1 MIETT
6 EVVETRD
13 QAQDL
18 KEEMIET
25 EEMIIKM
32 KVEKENLSVL
42 RKNLMEWKSL
52 LKRVLDI
59 RKKDFQG
66 KNKTL
71 EINFHQ

>member
-42 RKNLMEWKSL
+42 RKNLME
-52 LKRVLDI
+52 
-59 RKKDFQG
+59 
-66 KNKTL
+66 
-71 EINFHQ
+71 